1 MAKVIRINDE
11 TTRAELAEALTHL
24 AKYARRQPHHPDC
37 ARWVLAHQRIDALP
51 VDWEQASA

>member
-1 MAKVIRINDE
+1 MTKVIRINDE

-37 ARWVLAHQRIDALP
+37 TRWVLAHQRIDALL
-51 VDWEQASA
+51 VDWLAAR